1 MLCDDKRS
9 LVNPINTII
18 VGKEA
23 TYYGKE
29 ILNECYHAL
38 KGKNWTQVEAMSK
51 IKETLYNMKNK
62 DKWTVTENLKNLI
75 SLVIQFR
82 AVQAMN
88 EKDPD
93 YKYLLL
99 IQIAYYITVNGE
111 KENVSTLL
119 DTFHNLNINMNKG
132 LHLGR
137 LKIILA
143 SGIIATNT
151 SLQNF
156 INKTFK
162 PTKIISSI
170 QYFRYITY
178 GRKTFN
184 HEVLKEIADQYTNCT
199 YYENQTSRVLTLME
213 AFQAPKFNAFLKA
226 NNVDDFEHHLINS
239 KELPPFFKR
248 TQQMLCDSVLIS
260 KAIQQYCDIKSFIG
274 LTVIRCRVALFHNNT
289 PTCNKL
295 LSQLL
300 TTMSKCIQD
309 NGLSQKHPITAFF
322 NEIKLI
328 HKLNPKDRMGSIFFD
343 PQYEKLKISFVIDAG
358 NDPTFDAFYEECL
371 RNKIEFYAKDMDLI
385 SFFPNDCS
393 INEDTTNNVKD
404 LLEKLLTNNKLPI
417 NEKYLEFKKIQDSFD
432 VNPKLPSTAI
442 CSRIVETPVDT
453 YFDEFCTEN
462 PDVIHE
468 ITQLGKTINLKEHFP
483 DKTQISNIITWKT
496 TILDMIEKL
505 PPAQKEIALENYHKF
520 IEWEL

>member
-1 MLCDDKRS
+1 MKQLYMSIKNLLYYIKFRLTILIYLQPIVIWIIFIVLFTIMRLYFYESFMLCDDKRS

-29 ILNECYHAL
+29 ILNECHHAL

-199 YYENQTSRVLTLME
+199 SYENQTSRVLTLME

-239 KELPPFFKR
+239 KLLPPFFKR
-248 TQQMLCDSVLIS
+248 TMHQSSVYVRGLKNVVEHTLNQPTTTRSYTRTAVRLKKQAAKDLANDHTGKHPHVTENYCILKGCENQKCPSLCDQPNGSDIKGHNTHKPPVGRIARFVDS
-260 KAIQQYCDIKSFIG
+260 QDANGNAESQYFVKTNKKVTVSETEKQQYGK
-274 LTVIRCRVALFHNNT
+274 
-289 PTCNKL
+289 
-295 LSQLL
+295 
-300 TTMSKCIQD
+300 
-309 NGLSQKHPITAFF
+309 
-322 NEIKLI
+322 EIKDD
-328 HKLNPKDRMGSIFFD
+328 PK
-343 PQYEKLKISFVIDAG
+343 Q
-358 NDPTFDAFYEECL
+358 
-371 RNKIEFYAKDMDLI
+371 
-385 SFFPNDCS
+385 
-393 INEDTTNNVKD
+393 TTYVQNHD
-404 LLEKLLTNNKLPI
+404 D
-417 NEKYLEFKKIQDSFD
+417 KYD
-432 VNPKLPSTAI
+432 N
-442 CSRIVETPVDT
+442 
-453 YFDEFCTEN
+453 
-462 PDVIHE
+462 
-468 ITQLGKTINLKEHFP
+468 
-483 DKTQISNIITWKT
+483 
-496 TILDMIEKL
+496 
-505 PPAQKEIALENYHKF
+505 
-520 IEWEL
+520 